1 MRLSLS
7 FLFVICGL
15 FGYAQVIENPVFDRT
30 DQPLF
35 HVDKV
40 ELTQDSTIVF
50 CTLSVEG
57 GMWANLSPDTYIEN
71 TLTAE
76 KYKIVSCD
84 GLPFAPKEKDFMN
97 TEKCKVRMSF
107 PSCGN
112 STIINLIES
121 PTEKTFNVYGIRLT
135 NDNILLQSVG
145 EDSFLLNIQSMIT
158 NGQHEKV
165 DSILNIYKGYS
176 LSNDE
181 MFIVCM
187 LSSFNGFAK
196 TQTYNNMSL
205 IIPYKDDCKRA
216 FEYLKNNV
224 NKDNAEGSNCWNILP
239 IYAKIYNYLN
249 DIIVVDI
256 ADFAKKYYLEFG
268 QSELTPLFSVL
279 LNAYQYYFAHQE
291 WRKAIEL
298 MDFYYHQAL
307 ERKEENIFVA
317 MSCGFVG
324 SSSLYGKNMAEA
336 KKWLDESYLR
346 YQQYKERDTYYAY
359 YELLTHL
366 AYLYHALG
374 DSSKGLKFSVEAC
387 NLSKTKYGEFS
398 KEYVNSLALRSDCE
412 MRLQGPKEGIKFL
425 EEAVALLDKVSY
437 MSQEEKQA
445 YRDKLKFAY
454 QILQI
459 KKNVDS
465 NDSIVT
471 DNSVILEAS
480 SAYAQGNTGK
490 AIERLSYLLEIYE
503 NNFQS
508 VSLDNFILV
517 ATSLSNILTREGKFV
532 EADNVLDKALVMLKE
547 NKVDTKLTRHIY
559 VAKGE
564 IDFALGDNLTSIGF
578 YRKAAEIFRQ
588 IGDKSVGYARL
599 LSDIAL
605 IEVSV
610 KMYESA
616 FKKLNEADS
625 ILNTFYSDNSKDAA
639 EILMLQ
645 HNIAIVYIKMGE
657 NTKGINLLNNI
668 IIRAQTPDKIRVKT
682 MAMSNLAETFMSE
695 KKYKES
701 MKLLENAL
709 SQSMDD
715 NIREQAKAD
724 LLFCK
729 IMQTDE
735 SVINELKQYNEES
748 INSVSTIFKRFPEA
762 EREGYWNQK
771 SQFLVLLNNVAAETF
786 NNLAVCQEAYNNA
799 LYTKSLLLN
808 STRLLGDVIHSISDV
823 SVKNKYNVMQNYK
836 KRLSQKTIDV
846 DSIGVIK
853 SNINQMEKDIL
864 TAIPNFSSLLAS
876 KFKTWNDVQ
885 SMLGDNEV
893 AIEFVFLPE
902 ISFPT
907 EKSKLRYGALLLTKD
922 SDAPTLIYLCE
933 DSELKSL
940 LDNNVSDKLAID
952 TLYSLENNKLYD
964 LLWKKIDPYL
974 HKGANVYYSPCGQ
987 MHRINLSA
995 VSNGTTRIED
1005 EYNLYLLSTTADIEQ
1020 RKEIPTEI
1028 SSAALYGDIDYFEDM
1043 TTMANESKSYSMLSS
1058 GELLANNKT
1067 RSQLRNSWDILPE
1080 TKEEINAIK
1089 NLFVDNNINVNIYSG
1104 TKANE
1109 ESIKAMDG
1117 NAPNIVHL
1125 ATHGFYFP
1133 SGRTLDSDKI
1143 IPFFHGIES
1152 NTSRNRHMLYSGL
1165 LFAGANNQW
1174 MGDSI
1179 PNGIEDGILSAEE
1192 ISHIDLSG
1200 TKLIVLSACE
1210 TGLGDIDNI
1219 NGVFG
1224 LQQGLKRAGVETILM
1239 SLWKVDDEATRILM
1253 IEFYKNLMSGKTKYQ
1268 SLKDA
1273 QLYLRQV
1280 DNGKYYDPKYWASF
1294 IMLDGLN

>member
-1 MRLSLS
+1 MKW
-7 FLFVICGL
+7 FLFAIFSICGL
-15 FGYAQVIENPVFDRT
+15 SSYAQVIENPVFDRT

-40 ELTQDSTIVF
+40 ELSQDSTIVF
-50 CTLSVEG
+50 CTLLVEE

-76 KYKIVSCD
+76 KYRIVSCN
-84 GLPFAPKEKDFMN
+84 GLPFAPKEKDFLN
-97 TEKCKVRMSF
+97 AEKCKIRLSF

-112 STIINLIES
+112 ATIINLIEN
-121 PTEKTFNVYGIRLT
+121 PTKKAFNVYDIRLT
-135 NDNILLQSVG
+135 NDSASLQSVS
-145 EDSFLLNIQSMIT
+145 EDSFVLNIQSMIT

-165 DSILNIYKGYS
+165 DSILNVYKGCS
-176 LSNDE
+176 LTKDD
-181 MFIVCM
+181 MFIVCL
-187 LSSFNGFAK
+187 LSSLNGFAK

-205 IIPYKDDCKRA
+205 IVPYEDDGKRV
-216 FEYLKNNV
+216 FEYLKNNI
-224 NKDNAEGSNCWNILP
+224 NKDNAKESNCWNILP

-366 AYLYHALG
+366 AYLYHTLG

-412 MRLQGPKEGIKFL
+412 MRLQDPKKGIKYL
-425 EEAVALLDKVSY
+425 EEAVVLLDKVSN
-437 MSQEEKQA
+437 MSQYEKQT

-459 KKNVDS
+459 KKNVNS
-465 NDSIVT
+465 NDSIET
-471 DNSVILEAS
+471 ENSVILEAS
-480 SAYAQGNTGK
+480 SAYAQGNAEK
-490 AIERLSYLLEIYE
+490 AIERFSYLLEIYE
-503 NNFQS
+503 RNFQS
-508 VSLDNFILV
+508 VSLENFIFV
-517 ATSLSNILTREGKFV
+517 ATSLSNILTREGKLV
-532 EADNVLDKALVMLKE
+532 EADKVLDRALVMLKE
-547 NKVDTKLTRHIY
+547 NKIDTKLTRHIY
-559 VAKGE
+559 AAKGE
-564 IDFALGDNLTSIGF
+564 IHFALGDNLTSIDY
-578 YRKAAEIFRQ
+578 YRKAIKLFNQA
-588 IGDKSVGYARL
+588 GDRGIAYARL
-599 LSDIAL
+599 LSAIAS
-605 IEVSV
+605 VSISF
-610 KMYESA
+610 KRYESA
-616 FKKLNEADS
+616 LKKLNEADS
-625 ILNTFYSDNSKDAA
+625 ILNYFYSDDSKDAA
-639 EILMLQ
+639 DILMIQ
-645 HNIAIVYIKMGE
+645 HNIAVVYIKMGE

-668 IIRAQTPDKIRVKT
+668 IIRAQTSDKIRVKT

-771 SQFLVLLNNVAAETF
+771 SQFLVFLNNVAAETF

-823 SVKNKYNVMQNYK
+823 SVTNKYNVMQNYK